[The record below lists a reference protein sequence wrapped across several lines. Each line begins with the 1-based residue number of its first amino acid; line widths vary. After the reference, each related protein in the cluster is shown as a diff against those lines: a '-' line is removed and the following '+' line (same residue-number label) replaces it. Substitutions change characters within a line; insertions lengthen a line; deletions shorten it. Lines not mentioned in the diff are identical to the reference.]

1 MKTKWTIGILG
12 FVLLGYCGTAF
23 SEFDELAKFTASDG
37 AANDYFGWSVS
48 VSGDYTIVGAL
59 RDNSA
64 YVFER
69 SGSSWSQAAKLT
81 ASGSAKGDWFGR
93 SVSISGN
100 YVIIGA
106 YGEDINGANSG
117 SAYVFERS
125 GSSWSQAA
133 KLTASDSAAGDS
145 FGNSVSISGDY
156 AIVGAIGDDDNGN
169 HTGSAYVFERS
180 GSSWIQ
186 TAKITASDGA
196 AEDFFGG
203 SVSISGDYAIVGAS
217 ADDDNGNLSGSAYIF
232 EQSGSSWSQ
241 TAKLTASD
249 GAIEDYF
256 GHSVSVSSDYAI
268 VGAYRDDDIGDSSGS
283 AFGSAYIFERSGSS
297 WSQTA
302 KLTASDGA
310 IEDYF
315 GLSVSVSS
323 DYAIVGA
330 YGDDDNSVSSG
341 SAYIFEHSGSSWSQ
355 TAKLTASDGAIE
367 DYFGYSVSVS
377 SDYAIVGAYGD
388 DDNGVISGSAY
399 VFEVPEPATPALLC
413 IGGAA
418 MLRRKKRG

>member
-256 GHSVSVSSDYAI
+256 G
-268 VGAYRDDDIGDSSGS
+268 
-283 AFGSAYIFERSGSS
+283 
-297 WSQTA
+297 
-302 KLTASDGA
+302 
-310 IEDYF
+310 
-315 GLSVSVSS
+315 LSVSVSS